1 MARGARSW
9 FVEQTPL
16 ESLLGFEQTWG
27 FLGEDPGL
35 VWESLL
41 SGSEKQHSYGT
52 DSSGLGV

>member
-1 MARGARSW
+1 M
-9 FVEQTPL
+9 EQTPL

-27 FLGEDPGL
+27 FLGEDPGS